1 MKRFSVFNFQ
11 FSIRHALYCV
21 CIVMGLSSCDTHTPY
36 YHYAH
41 TPIDG
46 WEKNDTLKYDVA
58 PLKLG
63 GEYQTTVGLRLNG
76 AYPFRKLYLIME
88 QEIHPG
94 LRHRTDTICFDVT
107 SKEGRFTGN
116 GISYF
121 QYTTSL
127 DREYLQEKDSLH
139 ITIRHAMKRD
149 ILPGIS
155 DIGVRLERK

>member
-1 MKRFSVFNFQ
+1 MRKLFLYT
-11 FSIRHALYCV
+11 LYCV
-21 CIVMGLSSCDTHTPY
+21 CIVMGFTSCDTNTPY

-46 WEKNDTLKYDVA
+46 WEKNDTLRYDVQS
-58 PLKLG
+58 LKKG
-63 GEYQTTVGLRLNG
+63 GEHQITVALRLNG

-88 QEIHPG
+88 QDIYPR
-94 LRHRTDTICFDVT
+94 LQYKTDTICFDVT

-116 GISYF
+116 GISYY
-121 QYTTSL
+121 QYTVPVC
-127 DREYLQEKDSLH
+127 REHFMENDSIH

-155 DIGVRLERK
+155 DIGIKLERIH

>member
-1 MKRFSVFNFQ
+1 MRKLFLYT
-11 FSIRHALYCV
+11 LYCV
-21 CIVMGLSSCDTHTPY
+21 CVVMGFTSCDTNTPY

-46 WEKNDTLKYDVA
+46 WEKNDTLRYDVQ
-58 PLKLG
+58 PLKKG
-63 GEYQTTVGLRLNG
+63 GEHQITVALRLNG

-88 QEIHPG
+88 QDIYPR
-94 LRHRTDTICFDVT
+94 LQYKTDTICFDVT

-116 GISYF
+116 GISYY
-121 QYTTSL
+121 QYTVPVC
-127 DREYLQEKDSLH
+127 REHFIENDSIH

-155 DIGVRLERK
+155 DIGIKLERIH

>member
-1 MKRFSVFNFQ
+1 MRKLFLYT
-11 FSIRHALYCV
+11 LYCV
-21 CIVMGLSSCDTHTPY
+21 CIVMGFTSCDTNTPY

-46 WEKNDTLKYDVA
+46 WEKNDTLRYDVQ
-58 PLKLG
+58 PLKKG
-63 GEYQTTVGLRLNG
+63 GEHQITVALRLNG

-88 QEIHPG
+88 QDVFPR
-94 LRHRTDTICFDVT
+94 LQCKTDTICFDVT

-116 GISYF
+116 GISYY
-121 QYTTSL
+121 QYTVPVC
-127 DREYLQEKDSLH
+127 RQHFMENDSIH

-155 DIGVRLERK
+155 DIGVKLERIH

>member
-1 MKRFSVFNFQ
+1 MRKLFLYT
-11 FSIRHALYCV
+11 LYCV
-21 CIVMGLSSCDTHTPY
+21 CVVMGFTSCDTNTPY

-46 WEKNDTLKYDVA
+46 WEKNDTLRYDVQ
-58 PLKLG
+58 PLKKG
-63 GEYQTTVGLRLNG
+63 GEHQITVALRLNG

-88 QEIHPG
+88 QDIYPR
-94 LRHRTDTICFDVT
+94 LQYKTDTICFDVT

-116 GISYF
+116 GISYY
-121 QYTTSL
+121 QYTVPVC
-127 DREYLQEKDSLH
+127 REHFMENDSIH

-155 DIGVRLERK
+155 DIGIKLERIH

>member
-1 MKRFSVFNFQ
+1 MRKLFLYT
-11 FSIRHALYCV
+11 LYCV
-21 CIVMGLSSCDTHTPY
+21 CIVMGFISCDTNTPY

-46 WEKNDTLKYDVA
+46 WEKNDTLRYDVH
-58 PLKLG
+58 PLKKG
-63 GEYQTTVGLRLNG
+63 GEHQITVALRLNG

-88 QEIHPG
+88 QDIYPR
-94 LRHRTDTICFDVT
+94 LQYKTDTICFDVT

-116 GISYF
+116 GISYY
-121 QYTTSL
+121 QYTVPVC
-127 DREYLQEKDSLH
+127 REHFIENDSIH

-155 DIGVRLERK
+155 DIGIKLERIH

>member
-1 MKRFSVFNFQ
+1 MRKLFLYT
-11 FSIRHALYCV
+11 LYCV
-21 CIVMGLSSCDTHTPY
+21 CIVMGFISCDTNTPY

-46 WEKNDTLKYDVA
+46 WEKNDTLRYEVP
-58 PLKLG
+58 PLKNG
-63 GEYQTTVGLRLNG
+63 GEHQITVALRLNG

-88 QEIHPG
+88 QDIFPR
-94 LRHRTDTICFDVT
+94 LQSKTDTICFDVT

-116 GISYF
+116 GISYY
-121 QYTTSL
+121 QYTVPVC
-127 DREYLQEKDSLH
+127 QEHFMNNDSIH

-155 DIGVRLERK
+155 DIGVKLERIH

>member
-1 MKRFSVFNFQ
+1 MRKLFLYT
-11 FSIRHALYCV
+11 LYCV
-21 CIVMGLSSCDTHTPY
+21 CIVMGFISCDTNTPY

-46 WEKNDTLKYDVA
+46 WEKNDTLRYDVQ
-58 PLKLG
+58 PLKKG
-63 GEYQTTVGLRLNG
+63 GEHQITVALRLNG

-88 QEIHPG
+88 QDVFPR
-94 LRHRTDTICFDVT
+94 LQCKTDTICFDVT

-116 GISYF
+116 GISYY
-121 QYTTSL
+121 QYTVPVC
-127 DREYLQEKDSLH
+127 RQHFMENDSIH

-155 DIGVRLERK
+155 DIGIKLERIH